1 MSIKFYNTKG
11 LRIAECV
18 LSLGS
23 RPRSALRNTHSA
35 ILGTH
40 TNLTSPAPHLKSISY
55 FAPMQ
60 FKEII
65 GQENIKQQLLQ
76 TVVENRVSHAQLFL
90 APAGNG
96 ALLLAI
102 AYAQYINCQNR
113 TATDSCG
120 ECASCRKYEKYI
132 HPDLHFSYP
141 FFASKDVKTAV
152 DVLDE
157 WRSLLLEEPYF
168 DLDIW
173 RSKLSADNK
182 QANINIAECHDIIKK
197 LSYKAFE
204 ADTKVLI
211 MWLPEFL
218 DKEGNAL
225 LKIIEEPPA
234 NTLFILVAQNQ
245 EQILSTILSR
255 TQIVKI
261 PKLADEVV
269 ENYLI
274 NKAQLSAQQ
283 AIEYSFLADGNLIE
297 ANALLNDVTNNNAGL
312 FAEWL
317 RLGFGNRV
325 PAMIA
330 FTDTAAGWGRENQKN
345 FLKYGINFLRE
356 CSLLLSGAY
365 ELVKLPPQTLEV
377 AQKLSEKVL
386 DLAMVEA
393 LINEL
398 EQAHYHIER
407 NANPKIL
414 FLDVSLQLV
423 KIIKFK
429 TLPLGTQYIYN

>member
-1 MSIKFYNTKG
+1 
-11 LRIAECV
+11 
-18 LSLGS
+18 
-23 RPRSALRNTHSA
+23 
-35 ILGTH
+35 
-40 TNLTSPAPHLKSISY
+40 
-55 FAPMQ
+55 MQ

-65 GQENIKQQLLQ
+65 GQDDIKKQLIQ

-90 APAGNG
+90 SPEGSG
-96 ALLLAI
+96 ALPLAI
-102 AYAQYINCQNR
+102 AYAQYLNCQNKS
-113 TATDSCG
+113 ATDSCG
-120 ECASCRKYEKYI
+120 ECSSCRKYERYI

-141 FFASKDVKTAV
+141 FFASASVKIAV
-152 DVLDE
+152 DVLEE
-157 WRSLLLEEPYF
+157 WRSLLLDDPYF
-168 DLDIW
+168 NLDIW
-173 RSKLSADNK
+173 RSKLSAENK

-204 ADTKVLI
+204 AETKVLI

-218 DKEGNAL
+218 DREGNAL
-225 LKIIEEPPA
+225 LKIIEEPSP

-261 PKLADEVV
+261 PKLPDNEV
-269 ENYLI
+269 EEYLV
-274 NKAQLSAQQ
+274 NKANLSENQ
-283 AIEYSFLADGNLIE
+283 ATEYSFLADGNLIE
-297 ANALLNDVTNNNAGL
+297 AKAMLNDTPNNNAGY

-317 RLGFGNRV
+317 RMGFGNKV
-325 PAMIA
+325 PAMID
-330 FTDTAAGWGRENQKN
+330 FTDEAAKWGRENQKN

-356 CSLLLSGAY
+356 CSLLLSGAD
-365 ELVKLPPQTLEV
+365 ELVKLPYQTLEV
-377 AQKLSEKVL
+377 AKKLATHVL
-386 DLAMVEA
+386 NLEMVEA

-398 EQAHYHIER
+398 EKAHYHIER

-429 TLPLGTQYIYN
+429 TFPKGTQHIYN

>member
-1 MSIKFYNTKG
+1 
-11 LRIAECV
+11 
-18 LSLGS
+18 
-23 RPRSALRNTHSA
+23 
-35 ILGTH
+35 
-40 TNLTSPAPHLKSISY
+40 
-55 FAPMQ
+55 MQ

-65 GQENIKQQLLQ
+65 GQDAVKQHLLQ
-76 TVVENRVSHAQLFL
+76 TVTENRVSHAQLFL
-90 APAGNG
+90 SPQGSG
-96 ALLLAI
+96 ALPLAI
-102 AYAQYINCQNR
+102 AYAQYINCTEK
-113 TATDSCG
+113 TADDSCG
-120 ECASCRKYEKYI
+120 TCASCRKYERLI

-141 FFASKDVKTAV
+141 FFASKDVKIAT
-152 DVLDE
+152 DVLEE
-157 WRSLLLEEPYF
+157 WRSMVLENNYF

-182 QANINIAECHDIIKK
+182 QANINIAEAHDIIKK

-218 DKEGNAL
+218 DREGNAL

-261 PKLADEVV
+261 PKLEDATVKQYLMDKANLS
-269 ENYLI
+269 EN
-274 NKAQLSAQQ
+274 Q
-283 AIEYSFLADGNLIE
+283 AEEYSFLADGNLIE
-297 ANALLNDVTNNNAGL
+297 ANALLNDEANNNAGY
-312 FAEWL
+312 FSEWL
-317 RLGFGNRV
+317 RMGYGNRV
-325 PAMIA
+325 PDMMA
-330 FTDTAAGWGRENQKN
+330 FTETAASWGRENQKN

-356 CSLLLSGAY
+356 CGLLLSGADA
-365 ELVKLPPQTLEV
+365 LVKLPPQHFEV
-377 AQKLSEKVL
+377 AKKLSANVL
-386 DLAMVEA
+386 NMAMIEA
-393 LINEL
+393 LINEF
-398 EQAHYHIER
+398 EKAHYHIER

-429 TLPLGTQYIYN
+429 TLPKGTQYIYT

>member
-1 MSIKFYNTKG
+1 
-11 LRIAECV
+11 
-18 LSLGS
+18 
-23 RPRSALRNTHSA
+23 
-35 ILGTH
+35 
-40 TNLTSPAPHLKSISY
+40 
-55 FAPMQ
+55 MQ

-65 GQENIKQQLLQ
+65 GQENLKKHLIH

-90 APAGNG
+90 SAEGSG
-96 ALLLAI
+96 ALPLAI
-102 AYAQYINCQNR
+102 AYSQYINCQNK
-113 TATDSCG
+113 TTTDSCG
-120 ECASCRKYEKYI
+120 ECSSCRKYERYI

-141 FFASKDVKTAV
+141 FFASKDAKIAV

-157 WRSLLLEEPYF
+157 WRSLLLEDPYF

-173 RSKLSADNK
+173 RSKLNAENK
-182 QANINIAECHDIIKK
+182 QANIPIAECHDIIKK

-245 EQILSTILSR
+245 DQILNTILSR

-261 PKLADEVV
+261 PKLADSDI

-274 NKAQLSAQQ
+274 DQSQLSENQ
-283 AIEYSFLADGNLIE
+283 ATEYSFLADGNLIT
-297 ANALLNDVTNNNAGL
+297 AKALLQDTPNNNASH

-317 RLGFGNRV
+317 RMGFGNKV
-325 PAMIA
+325 PAMID
-330 FTDTAAGWGRENQKN
+330 FTDDVAKWGRENQKN

-356 CSLLLSGAY
+356 CSLLLSGADD
-365 ELVKLPPQTLEV
+365 LVKLPHQTLEV
-377 AQKLSEKVL
+377 AKKLSTHVL
-386 DLAMVEA
+386 NLAMVEA

-429 TLPLGTQYIYN
+429 TLPTGTQYIYN